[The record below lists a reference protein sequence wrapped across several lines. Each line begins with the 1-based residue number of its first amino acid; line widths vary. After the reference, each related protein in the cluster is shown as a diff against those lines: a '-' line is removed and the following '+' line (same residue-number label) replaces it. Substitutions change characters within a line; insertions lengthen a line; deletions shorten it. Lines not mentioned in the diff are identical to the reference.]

1 MADEITRAEDNNRGA
16 ENDAVEDVPAAE
28 DLIILEN
35 VEAAEGAQ
43 NLEAG
48 LENQG
53 EQAAEDAQQDQDD
66 ETIVAVLDNQDIQED
81 QAANVNED
89 AAIVVNPELV
99 QCPLCLQFFR
109 SVRGVQTHM
118 ARSAVCN
125 QDRRNIFTVD
135 HQLALNPNLGQ
146 ALIPVPRRRRSPT
159 QQQVENVSVNIFEI
173 LFMSCSWA
181 AFLAEK
187 IFLCIACVFFFI
199 LILSNS
205 SFLTFDDTL
214 ASKAASFLEEF
225 QPNPIGTALSTVGW
239 IFTFLIDKIFQ

>member
-16 ENDAVEDVPAAE
+16 ENDAVEDVN
-28 DLIILEN
+28 ILEN

-48 LENQG
+48 QENQG
-53 EQAAEDAQQDQDD
+53 GQAAEDAQQDQDD
-66 ETIVAVLDNQDIQED
+66 QTIVADLENQDIQD
-81 QAANVNED
+81 QAANVDED
-89 AAIVVNPELV
+89 AATVVNPELV

-109 SVRGVQTHM
+109 SVKGVQTHL
-118 ARSAVCN
+118 ARSSVCN

-135 HQLALNPNLGQ
+135 RQLALNPNLGQ
-146 ALIPVPRRRRSPT
+146 ALIPVTRRRRPPT
-159 QQQVENVSVNIFEI
+159 QKQVENVSVNIFEI

-187 IFLCIACVFFFI
+187 IFLCISCVFFFI

-225 QPNPIGTALSTVGW
+225 QPNPIGTALSTVGS

>member
-1 MADEITRAEDNNRGA
+1 MLRLQLTQNQVIHLQYIPFFNLF
-16 ENDAVEDVPAAE
+16 
-28 DLIILEN
+28 LILFF
-35 VEAAEGAQ
+35 
-43 NLEAG
+43 
-48 LENQG
+48 
-53 EQAAEDAQQDQDD
+53 
-66 ETIVAVLDNQDIQED
+66 VLI
-81 QAANVNED
+81 
-89 AAIVVNPELV
+89 V

-239 IFTFLIDKIFQ
+239 IFTFLIDKIFQQIIYRYVHFY